1 MRVCV
6 FCVSELVAK
15 LEGCDWL
22 SIIWKEKGKLMRKER
37 KKKVC
42 LCVVSGTIKEKHL
55 AQNEQDHQNI
65 LSLFFTQDNDPVDCF
80 THVKVVFL

>member
-1 MRVCV
+1 V

-37 KKKVC
+37 KKNVLVC
-42 LCVVSGTIKEKHL
+42 SE
-55 AQNEQDHQNI
+55 
-65 LSLFFTQDNDPVDCF
+65 
-80 THVKVVFL
+80 

>member
-1 MRVCV
+1 MVGFEGKNEVKGRFYASVCV

-37 KKKVC
+37 KKSVLVC
-42 LCVVSGTIKEKHL
+42 SEW
-55 AQNEQDHQNI
+55 
-65 LSLFFTQDNDPVDCF
+65 DNQRE
-80 THVKVVFL
+80 TLGSK

>member
-1 MRVCV
+1 V

-37 KKKVC
+37 KKSVLVC
-42 LCVVSGTIKEKHL
+42 SEW
-55 AQNEQDHQNI
+55 
-65 LSLFFTQDNDPVDCF
+65 DNQRE
-80 THVKVVFL
+80 TLGSK